1 MSPHDPARIQE
12 ARAWIAKAAQDLR
25 VAEHELTVEPPF
37 VEDVL
42 FHCQQTAEK
51 SLKAFLAWHDRP
63 VRKTHDLVE
72 LGQACAEIDES
83 LEPLL
88 RRAAPL
94 TEYAWKF
101 RYPGGE
107 GEPAVE
113 EARDALDLAREVH
126 RSVLDRLPEE
136 VRP

>member
-1 MSPHDPARIQE
+1 MRHDPAMVRE
-12 ARAWIAKAAQDLR
+12 ARAWLAKAAQDFR
-25 VAEHELTVEPPF
+25 IAEHELTAEPPF

-42 FHCQQTAEK
+42 FHCQQTVEK
-51 SLKAFLAWHDRP
+51 TLKAFLAWHDRAI
-63 VRKTHDLVE
+63 RKTHDLVE
-72 LGQACAEIDES
+72 LGRECSEIDGP

-107 GEPAVE
+107 VEPTLE
-113 EARDALDLAREVH
+113 EARGALDLARQVYGSITE
-126 RSVLDRLPEE
+126 RLPDE

>member
-1 MSPHDPARIQE
+1 MRHDPARVRE
-12 ARAWIAKAAQDLR
+12 AKAWLAKAAQDLR

-51 SLKAFLAWHDRP
+51 SLKAFLAWHDRA

-72 LGQACAEIDES
+72 LGQACAEIDGS

-107 GEPAVE
+107 GEPTLE
-113 EARDALDLAREVH
+113 EARGALDLAREVH
-126 RSVLDRLPEE
+126 RSIVDRLPQE